1 MNAENWPDYRPVGDA
16 ALVVEFGEAIDPA
29 INQRVQAFAQ
39 RLEAARLP
47 GITDIVPTYR
57 SVLIHYDP
65 LRLSYE
71 EVTSWARVQFQ
82 PAGLPVSAGR
92 NRIEIPTVYG
102 GEFGVDL
109 HFLARYH
116 HLSLK
121 DIIRLHSSADYTVY
135 MMGFMP
141 GFPYLGGLPPEL
153 ETPRL
158 ETPRTLVRAGS
169 VGIAGQ
175 QTGIYPLDSP
185 GGWRVIGHT
194 AVKLFDPALDPPTLL
209 APGDTVRFVPVSPE
223 KA

>member
-1 MNAENWPDYRPVGDA
+1 MNAEHWPDYRPVGDA

-39 RLEAARLP
+39 RLEVARLP

-65 LRLSYE
+65 LPLSYG
-71 EVTSWARVQFQ
+71 EVTAWAKAQSQ
-82 PAGLPVSAGR
+82 LAGLPVSAR
-92 NRIEIPTVYG
+92 HNRIEIPGIYG
-102 GEFGVDL
+102 GDFGPDL
-109 HFLARYH
+109 DFVARYH
-116 HLSLK
+116 HVSPE
-121 DIIRLHSSADYTVY
+121 DVIRLHSSADYTVY

-169 VGIAGQ
+169 VGIAGK

-194 AVKLFDPALDPPTLL
+194 SARLFDPALDPPVLL

-223 KA
+223 KG